1 MKSMTLRGFV
11 AALPLIAAIIALGA
25 SAGAAGQQAH
35 DHDHDHDDE
44 SDYLLPPRSDMVEQL
59 SSTFS
64 EPPIAWSTASPSG
77 HSEITL
83 LVLYEPALPNAAA
96 RIDELIAFTNTV
108 YGQSGI
114 DLSFTLAAISPYT
127 PSATRNSNVLRE
139 ITNSSEIQNL
149 RTTFGADMV
158 TIIRDYDSATHGG
171 CGTAWVIGDN
181 SFSAFPSQSFVYR
194 YTYSVVSSGS
204 DGGFFCSD
212 LSLAHELGHN
222 FGAVHDLP
230 NTTITPRLPY
240 AYGYGMAGS
249 FGTVMSYIN
258 PEVDFFSNPELT
270 CNGFVCGNAG
280 SGNVARAIND
290 VRHYYAQ
297 LVPDATEPS
306 PPSISDAAPLV
317 DSVELFFQA
326 GSDGGAPIESFTG
339 RCGDASV
346 AGSGS
351 PLTVTGLAPATSYQ
365 CRVSASNSAGDSG
378 ESSAYEVS
386 TLSLPRPEI
395 ARIDSW
401 DEELTVQL
409 APSAILGNYD
419 FLGFSVS
426 CGEETVF
433 TTSTQAVFGGLV
445 NEQSYDC
452 SAVANTSLGS
462 SPVSATVAGV
472 PEAAEM
478 GLSMLLIRAALE
490 SE

>member
-1 MKSMTLRGFV
+1 MKSMKLRGLA
-11 AALPLIAAIIALGA
+11 AALPLIAAIIALGT
-25 SAGAAGQQAH
+25 SVGAAAQHSH
-35 DHDHDHDDE
+35 DHEHE

-59 SSTFS
+59 SRTFS
-64 EPPIAWSTASPSG
+64 EPPIAWSTASPAA

-83 LVLYEPALPNAAA
+83 LMLYEPALPNAAA

-108 YGQSGI
+108 YAQSGI

-127 PSATRNSNVLRE
+127 PSAARNSDVLRE

-149 RTTFGADMV
+149 RVTFGADMV
-158 TIIRDYDSATHGG
+158 TIIRDYDRVAHGG

-181 SFSAFPSQSFVYR
+181 SFSSFPSQSFVYR
-194 YTYSVVSSGS
+194 YSYSVVSSGS

-230 NTTITPRLPY
+230 NTTIVPRLPY

-258 PEVDFFSNPELT
+258 PEVNFFSNPELT

-290 VRHYYAQ
+290 VRHYFAQ
-297 LVPDATEPS
+297 LVPDATVPS
-306 PPSISDAAPLV
+306 PPSVADAAPLV

-326 GSDGGAPIESFTG
+326 GSDGGAPIESFTA
-339 RCGDASV
+339 RCGGASV
-346 AGSGS
+346 AGDSS
-351 PLTVTGLAPATSYQ
+351 PLLVTGLAPATSYE
-365 CRVSASNSAGDSG
+365 CRVRATNSVGDSG
-378 ESSAYEVS
+378 ESSIFQVS
-386 TLSLPRPEI
+386 TLPLPRPEI
-395 ARIDSW
+395 ERIDSW
-401 DEELTVQL
+401 DGELTVQL
-409 APSAILGNYD
+409 APAQVLGNYD
-419 FLGFSVS
+419 LLGFTVT
-426 CGEETVF
+426 CGGETEF
-433 TTSTQAVFGGLV
+433 TTSTRAVIDGLI

-452 SAVANTSLGS
+452 SAVANTSLGA
-462 SPVSATVAGV
+462 SPASASLAGI
-472 PEAAEM
+472 PEAATA
-478 GLSMLLIRAALE
+478 GLNLILIQAALE